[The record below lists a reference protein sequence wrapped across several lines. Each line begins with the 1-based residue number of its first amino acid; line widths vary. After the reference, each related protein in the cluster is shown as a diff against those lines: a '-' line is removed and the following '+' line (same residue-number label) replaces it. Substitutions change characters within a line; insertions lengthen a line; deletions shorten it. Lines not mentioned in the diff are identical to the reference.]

1 MLTYEPGVT
10 VAHRLDARSKLAFQ
24 VGFAVAVFARPTPT
38 RLAGLAVLAGVVLT
52 AGRLSPLTVLRNY
65 WFVVAILA
73 LGPLSAAVVLGPPW
87 LAPGRALAPTV
98 EVTRVLLVL
107 FVSAAYVRTTPVRA
121 TRAAIQ
127 RHVPGRFGQA
137 LGVGVALTFRFLPVL
152 RRDLLSVQ
160 DAIRARGGQ
169 RRSVVDRARR
179 IAVVGLARALGRADH
194 LSVAL
199 RARCFAW
206 NPTPP
211 AMAFGRGD
219 YLVVVAA
226 VALAVSPLVTA

>member
-1 MLTYEPGVT
+1 MLTYEPGAT

-73 LGPLSAAVVLGPPW
+73 LGPLSAAVVLGSPW
-87 LAPGRALAPTV
+87 LAPDRALVPTV
-98 EVTRVLLVL
+98 AVTRVLLVL

-219 YLVVVAA
+219 YLVVTAA